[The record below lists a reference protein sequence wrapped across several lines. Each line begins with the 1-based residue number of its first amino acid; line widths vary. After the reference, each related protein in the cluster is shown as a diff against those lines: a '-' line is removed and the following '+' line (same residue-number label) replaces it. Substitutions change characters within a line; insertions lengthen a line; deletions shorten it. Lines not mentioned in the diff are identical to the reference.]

1 MPITKYYIINR
12 FDEITINYINLN
24 KIKRIRFN
32 HTLNQ
37 DISILNNCPLI
48 THIIFGNSFNKSIDN
63 LDLNLIFIYFG
74 DNFNQPI
81 NKIYTKLKYL
91 YFSLSFNNTLLS
103 QPKLKVLKLGSFYNK
118 YIDFSHF
125 KNLEYLTLGFQYN
138 QPITILPNKLKYF
151 KLGRSFNNI
160 LPKIFPKTL
169 STLIL
174 NAYYKKS
181 INVPIYLKHLNLG
194 IRYNHK
200 IDFSLLYNLEI
211 LQLSQTYSYN
221 IENLSPKLKE
231 LELGFSQT
239 ESSNICHLTNL
250 KKLTIYNDY
259 VINYIPET
267 IEYLSIKIL
276 DNCKINLVNFT
287 KLKFLKL
294 FILIS
299 DFIFENIFDYLPLN
313 LEVIYISSSG
323 LITIKNIEL
332 VSNIKIIYKYTY
344 CDIYPAF

>member
-1 MPITKYYIINR
+1 MPISKYYIINR
-12 FDEITINYINLN
+12 LDENTINYINLN
-24 KIKRIRFN
+24 KINRIRFN

-37 DISILNNCPLI
+37 DVSILNSCPLI

-81 NKIYTKLKYL
+81 DKIYTKLKYL

-103 QPKLKVLKLGSFYNK
+103 QPILKVLKLGSFYNK
-118 YIDFSHF
+118 YIDFNNF

-138 QPITILPNKLKYF
+138 QPITTLPNKLKYF

-194 IRYNHK
+194 VRYNHK
-200 IDFSLLYNLEI
+200 IDFSLLCNLEI
-211 LQLSQTYSYN
+211 LQLSQTYSFN
-221 IENLSPKLKE
+221 IENLSSKLKE
-231 LELGFSQT
+231 LELGLSQT
-239 ESSNICHLTNL
+239 ESSIICDLTNL

-259 VINYIPET
+259 VINYIPKT

-276 DNCKINLVNFT
+276 DNRKINLVNFT

-294 FILIS
+294 FIFIS

-344 CDIYPAF
+344 CDIYPGF